1 MCLYVRTMRSKRTD
15 RRSLN
20 AQILVMAIHVF
31 NSQLFLVHA
40 AMISITVSVEFI
52 LNFWEFFHSITAA
65 MSPIYAANKQVREAF
80 QSSRWYSRVRNSRF
94 SVLKH

>member
-1 MCLYVRTMRSKRTD
+1 MQIGSRKIFIWNLSVCSCLFVRTIRSKRTD

-52 LNFWEFFHSITAA
+52 LDFFTALLQQCFLY
-65 MSPIYAANKQVREAF
+65 IYVANIKEV
-80 QSSRWYSRVRNSRF
+80 
-94 SVLKH
+94 